1 MIPAVLEEAREGS
14 HRGLRERHIIQWENE
29 VLVEVWISHA
39 IRIINY
45 SRESIQIP
53 NSSQAP
59 GLK

>member
-1 MIPAVLEEAREGS
+1 MPAVLEEAREGS
-14 HRGLRERHIIQWENE
+14 HRKLKERHIIQWENE
-29 VLVEVWISHA
+29 VLVEVWIGHA

-45 SRESIQIP
+45 SRESSIQIP